1 METDNWHPF
10 FVKVQT
16 IAIDFA
22 ATHLAALAFAA
33 VLSGPVG
40 VLGCDLIMAG
50 IGAIVNDTI
59 VEEANKII
67 AI

>member
-1 METDNWHPF
+1 M
-10 FVKVQT
+10 QT

>member
-1 METDNWHPF
+1 M
-10 FVKVQT
+10 QT
-16 IAIDFA
+16 IASDLA

-40 VLGCDLIMAG
+40 VLGCGLIIAG

-59 VEEANKII
+59 VEETNKII